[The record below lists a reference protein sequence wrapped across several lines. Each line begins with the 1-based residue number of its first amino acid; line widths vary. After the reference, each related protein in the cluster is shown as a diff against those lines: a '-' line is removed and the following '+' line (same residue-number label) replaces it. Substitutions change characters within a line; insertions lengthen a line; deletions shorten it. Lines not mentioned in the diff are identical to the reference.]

1 MIEPAER
8 NGIPA
13 SGLGNRVWSL
23 FTERGIE
30 VPSAETDLI
39 ESALLDSL
47 AFVELIAGIEDEFG
61 ITIAFD
67 RVDLDDFRSIERITR
82 FIQLCN
88 QA

>member
-1 MIEPAER
+1 VIEPAER